1 MIREKRP
8 ANVCREAF
16 DYWEGAPSI
25 ISRSCSNTTWHPR
38 YGFEIS
44 EPRALLTTQ
53 PLILEVWENFMI
65 ILYLSKSWSISLLRS
80 RSSILSL
87 GSLGR
92 IDIQH
97 SNRPCWGARTL
108 RRSRHKISA
117 RLLPIRS
124 YAHHGAAR
132 RGHNS
137 E

>member
-53 PLILEVWENFMI
+53 PLILEVWEELHDNTVPIKVVEHFT
-65 ILYLSKSWSISLLRS
+65 LAKSIKHSELRKFGQD
-80 RSSILSL
+80 RY
-87 GSLGR
+87 
-92 IDIQH
+92 
-97 SNRPCWGARTL
+97 PAF
-108 RRSRHKISA
+108 
-117 RLLPIRS
+117 
-124 YAHHGAAR
+124 
-132 RGHNS
+132 
-137 E
+137 